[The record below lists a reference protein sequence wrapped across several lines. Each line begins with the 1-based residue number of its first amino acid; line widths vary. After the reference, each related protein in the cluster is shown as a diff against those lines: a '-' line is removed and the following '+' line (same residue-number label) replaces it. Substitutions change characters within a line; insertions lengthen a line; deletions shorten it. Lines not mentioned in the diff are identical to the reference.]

1 MLATTTAAP
10 SWKQL
15 LRYVIPA
22 ASAMVLFS
30 LYTVIDG
37 ILVAHGVSESALTS
51 VNISLPFINVLSGL
65 SILLSMGA
73 STLCAF
79 ALGRGKKREAE
90 EIFTQTVVVM
100 VILSAAITA
109 GVLLFTEELA
119 LFLGAGPQT
128 LENAVTY
135 LRIVSVFS
143 VCFILS
149 YCLEVM
155 VKVDDSPVLATVG
168 VAVAAV
174 VHVGLAYVF
183 IFHFHWG
190 VAGSALAT
198 GLAQLCSLIVFLIY
212 FVGGKSDLRF
222 RKFRFQ
228 PKTLLRSLPLGVADC
243 SIEFMLGFL
252 TVLYNNLLFLLF
264 GESHQTIY
272 AVIAYLSLLVFMV
285 MQGIAQGMMP
295 LVSVAVGK
303 GDRKAIRFYFL
314 RSLVLVVGAEVLIV
328 AACLLLPQRFAAILS
343 YLLAGINI
351 LLAGFFTALGH
362 GKASCLL
369 SLSRGFVLLPAAI
382 LVLSHLTGGQA
393 IWIAALA
400 GEGLSFVLGL
410 VLLKRITASPAPL
423 PAQEAEP
430 AV

>member
-1 MLATTTAAP
+1 MLSATTAAP

-37 ILVAHGVSESALTS
+37 ILVSHGVSESALTS

-100 VILSAAITA
+100 VILSAAITV

-155 VKVDDSPVLATVG
+155 VKVDDSPVLATV
-168 VAVAAV
+168 
-174 VHVGLAYVF
+174 
-183 IFHFHWG
+183 G

-328 AACLLLPQRFAAILS
+328 AACLLLPQRFAAILLSTDSPLFSQAVAALRQYALS

>member
-100 VILSAAITA
+100 VILSAAITV

-183 IFHFHWG
+183 IFHFHW
-190 VAGSALAT
+190 
-198 GLAQLCSLIVFLIY
+198 
-212 FVGGKSDLRF
+212 
-222 RKFRFQ
+222 
-228 PKTLLRSLPLGVADC
+228 GVADC

-328 AACLLLPQRFAAILS
+328 AACLLLPQRFAAILLSTDSPLFSQAVAALRQYALS

>member
-1 MLATTTAAP
+1 
-10 SWKQL
+10 
-15 LRYVIPA
+15 
-22 ASAMVLFS
+22 
-30 LYTVIDG
+30 
-37 ILVAHGVSESALTS
+37 
-51 VNISLPFINVLSGL
+51 
-65 SILLSMGA
+65 
-73 STLCAF
+73 
-79 ALGRGKKREAE
+79 
-90 EIFTQTVVVM
+90 
-100 VILSAAITA
+100 
-109 GVLLFTEELA
+109 
-119 LFLGAGPQT
+119 
-128 LENAVTY
+128 
-135 LRIVSVFS
+135 
-143 VCFILS
+143 
-149 YCLEVM
+149 M

-328 AACLLLPQRFAAILS
+328 AACLLLPQRFAAILLNTDSPLFPQAVAALRQYALS

>member
-1 MLATTTAAP
+1 MSFLP
-10 SWKQL
+10 
-15 LRYVIPA
+15 LRPWCC
-22 ASAMVLFS
+22 SP

-100 VILSAAITA
+100 VILSSCHHRRGSPLHGRA
-109 GVLLFTEELA
+109 GPSSW
-119 LFLGAGPQT
+119 GAGPQT

-190 VAGSALAT
+190 WQAAPWPRAGPAVQPDRLSDLLCGGASPTFGSASSA
-198 GLAQLCSLIVFLIY
+198 S
-212 FVGGKSDLRF
+212 S
-222 RKFRFQ
+222 RK
-228 PKTLLRSLPLGVADC
+228 PC
-243 SIEFMLGFL
+243 
-252 TVLYNNLLFLLF
+252 
-264 GESHQTIY
+264 
-272 AVIAYLSLLVFMV
+272 
-285 MQGIAQGMMP
+285 
-295 LVSVAVGK
+295 
-303 GDRKAIRFYFL
+303 
-314 RSLVLVVGAEVLIV
+314 
-328 AACLLLPQRFAAILS
+328 FA
-343 YLLAGINI
+343 
-351 LLAGFFTALGH
+351 
-362 GKASCLL
+362 
-369 SLSRGFVLLPAAI
+369 LPAP
-382 LVLSHLTGGQA
+382 GG
-393 IWIAALA
+393 
-400 GEGLSFVLGL
+400 GGLLH
-410 VLLKRITASPAPL
+410 
-423 PAQEAEP
+423 
-430 AV
+430 